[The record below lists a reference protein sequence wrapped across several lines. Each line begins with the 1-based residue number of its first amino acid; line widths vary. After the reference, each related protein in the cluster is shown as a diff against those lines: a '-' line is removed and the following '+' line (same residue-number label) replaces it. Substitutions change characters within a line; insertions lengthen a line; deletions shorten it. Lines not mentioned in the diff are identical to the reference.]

1 MNIDIVWFITL
12 TNHLPQPI
20 PSFVAGPVCSG
31 SVHYKTVI
39 HNFMGVLECGN
50 MHCGKAL
57 IIWVS
62 SQVDYSPG
70 FTSNSCVWC
79 WPPSRNIFV
88 GLISYT
94 ISGNWQPWS
103 ACQHVLIYVHQL
115 SYVHNHMLFLD
126 KAQEECI
133 SEGGRT
139 DEWEIRQTRGWVGGS
154 AEALAKGSR
163 GAQVD
168 FHALLGRWTDGQTL
182 AGRKSRWS
190 HRSMECRQCVSVGW
204 PCAMGKATAE
214 VKRSINDH

>member
-1 MNIDIVWFITL
+1 L

-57 IIWVS
+57 IIWVP

-94 ISGNWQPWS
+94 ISGNCKPWS

-168 FHALLGRWTDGQTL
+168 FHAHCWADERMDRLWQAEKVGGHAD
-182 AGRKSRWS
+182 RWS
-190 HRSMECRQCVSVGW
+190 AGSVCQLVGRVQW
-204 PCAMGKATAE
+204 AKPQQK
-214 VKRSINDH
+214 